1 MSAPDDNH
9 TSADNPGHA
18 ADADTHTTADTDNP
32 GHAADA
38 DNPRAADAPAPT
50 VSRPPAALTVVG
62 FVALGLLALPVVGL
76 VQRAPWSSLPTLLG
90 ESDVLDAL
98 RVSLVVSLFA
108 AGACVVL
115 GLPLALVLARCRLRF
130 GGVARAVVMLPMVL
144 PPVVAGTALL
154 FALGRRGLVGQWLDS
169 WFGVSLPFTTAGAVV
184 AAAFVALPF
193 FVVTVEAALRQ
204 AGDDLDEAA
213 ATLGAGAWGT
223 LLHVTL
229 PTIRPALAAGTAL
242 AWARAVGEFG
252 ATLTFAGNFPGRTRT
267 LPLETY
273 LALERNPES
282 AVAISLVLMAVAL
295 AVLVTLRDRWMPR

>member
-1 MSAPDDNH
+1 M
-9 TSADNPGHA
+9 
-18 ADADTHTTADTDNP
+18 
-32 GHAADA
+32 
-38 DNPRAADAPAPT
+38 
-50 VSRPPAALTVVG
+50 G
-62 FVALGLLALPVVGL
+62 FAALGLLALPLVGL
-76 VQRAPWSSLPTLLG
+76 LQRAPWSALPRLL
-90 ESDVLDAL
+90 SDSSVLEAL
-98 RVSLVVSLFA
+98 RVSLVVSLA
-108 AGACVVL
+108 AAAVCVVL
-115 GLPLALVLARCRLRF
+115 GLPLAFVLVRRRLRF
-130 GGVARAVVMLPMVL
+130 PRVVRAVVMLPMVL

-193 FVVTVEAALRQ
+193 FVITVEAALRQ
-204 AGDDLDEAA
+204 AGDDLDEAG
-213 ATLGAGAWGT
+213 ATLGAGPWAT
-223 LLHVTL
+223 LVHVTL

-273 LALERNPES
+273 LALEREPEA

-295 AVLVTLRDRWMPR
+295 TVLVTLRDRWIPR

>member
-1 MSAPDDNH
+1 MSATDH
-9 TSADNPGHA
+9 T
-18 ADADTHTTADTDNP
+18 
-32 GHAADA
+32 
-38 DNPRAADAPAPT
+38 RAAHDAQTGDQAPASAGPAPST
-50 VSRPPAALTVVG
+50 SQLPAALTVVG
-62 FVALGLLALPVVGL
+62 FVALGLLVLPLVGL
-76 VQRAPWSSLPTLLG
+76 LQRAPWSSLPSLLG
-90 ESDVLDAL
+90 EPEVLEAL
-98 RVSLVVSLFA
+98 RVSLVVSLSA
-108 AGACVVL
+108 TVACVVL
-115 GLPLALVLARCRLRF
+115 GLPLAFVLARRRLRF
-130 GGVARAVVMLPMVL
+130 PRIVRAVVMLPMVL

-204 AGDDLDEAA
+204 AGSDLDEAA
-213 ATLGAGAWGT
+213 SSLGAGPWAT
-223 LLHVTL
+223 LAHVTL

-242 AWARAVGEFG
+242 AWARALGEFG

-273 LALERNPES
+273 LALERDPEA

-295 AVLVTLRDRWMPR
+295 AVLIALRDRWITR